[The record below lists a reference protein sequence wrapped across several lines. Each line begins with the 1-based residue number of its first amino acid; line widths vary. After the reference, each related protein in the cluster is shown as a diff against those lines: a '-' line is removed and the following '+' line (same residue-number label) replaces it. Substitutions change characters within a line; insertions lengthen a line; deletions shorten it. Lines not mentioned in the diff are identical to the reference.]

1 MSAAP
6 HSHRSRIHRV
16 GSTLNTDS
24 LPIARSIEEQLI
36 VAAFARLRAVPLGVS
51 LGLVCGLGL
60 FAATA
65 VLLVKAALAST
76 GLPVGSHLRLLG
88 EYFPGYTVTWP
99 GSLVGFFYGLATGFL
114 LGVASAALVN
124 FNHLLYMRLL
134 RRRLR
139 RRAFHD
145 GL

>member
-1 MSAAP
+1 
-6 HSHRSRIHRV
+6 
-16 GSTLNTDS
+16 
-24 LPIARSIEEQLI
+24 

-51 LGLVCGLGL
+51 LGLVCGVGL

-65 VLLVKAALAST
+65 VLLIKAALLPSE
-76 GLPVGSHLRLLG
+76 LPVGPHLELLG
-88 EYFPGYTVTWP
+88 HYFPGYTVTWP
-99 GSLVGFFYGLATGFL
+99 GSVVGFLYGLGSGL
-114 LGVASAALVN
+114 VLGITSAALVN

-139 RRAFHD
+139 RSAIQD